1 MRIKHLR
8 NKYFLFITVLT
19 IGIIVILGAIS
30 ITIFSNAMLKE
41 VKTIADQKIQIIS
54 SDLEEELKYVFS
66 LSERVLNNQELESKL
81 LLDNDSDESMY
92 EKMRAI
98 SEITRAYAYADVG
111 INSIFFMDKYHQI
124 YDPFYMISPYKE
136 IIDQYK
142 AYGDFKMSGAYSAFS
157 LPTNFPSK
165 FDTEPGNKS
174 TITFFEK
181 YLSKDDYQEMG
192 TILTNVKIDYLF
204 MTFRNACKAEFHSA
218 YVVDSESN
226 IIYKVEDD
234 GSEDV
239 ISENKIIKLNN
250 QNGIVNINEKD
261 YYYIKKGLDIYPDWQ
276 IIGIM
281 EYNHLKTG
289 INAILKY
296 YYVIG
301 FLSVIVIIIAS
312 FAFAKRITKPILS
325 LKESMDVLATGEWP
339 EPLVPT
345 THDEIRSLIEGYNNM
360 LAEQQKL
367 IEQIYLEQE
376 DKKKKELETIEL
388 KLDLL
393 HSQINPHFIHNTLH
407 TMQYLLKINKTEGL
421 LEILT
426 SFNRLLRF
434 NMSIDKTFITL
445 KEEQLCIDS
454 YIKILEYRYN
464 KVFDISYQLDESCSQ
479 FMIPKLILQPLVENA
494 IYHGI
499 IPKKSDGSVIIS
511 MTLDRTFLKIKVE
524 DNGVGIETERIKN
537 ILLNKEEGN
546 SSSFNQI
553 GIHNIDKRL
562 RLIYGDEAGLKIMS
576 ALGEGTMICF
586 NLPVE
591 QLEREH

>member
-8 NKYFLFITVLT
+8 NKYFLFITILT
-19 IGIIVILGAIS
+19 IGIIIILGVIS

-66 LSERVLNNQELESKL
+66 LSERVLNNQELERRL
-81 LLDNDSDESMY
+81 LLEENNYESMY

-98 SEITRAYAYADVG
+98 SEITREYAYADVG
-111 INSIFFMDKYHQI
+111 INSIFFMDKSHQI

-136 IIDQYK
+136 IIDQYE
-142 AYGDFKMSGAYSAFS
+142 AFRDFKKSGAYSAFS

-174 TITFFEK
+174 TITFFEM
-181 YLSKDDYQEMG
+181 YLSKNDYQEMG

-204 MTFRNACKAEFHSA
+204 MTFRNACKTEFHSA
-218 YVVDSESN
+218 YVVDSKGN

-234 GSEDV
+234 SSEDI
-239 ISENKIIKLNN
+239 ISVNKIIRLSDQSGILNAN
-250 QNGIVNINEKD
+250 DKD
-261 YYYIKKGLDIYPDWQ
+261 FYYIKKGLDSYSDWQ

-281 EYNHLKTG
+281 EYNYLKTG

-301 FLSVIVIIIAS
+301 LLSVIVIIIAS
-312 FAFAKRITKPILS
+312 FVFAKRITKPILS
-325 LKESMDVLATGEWP
+325 LKASMDILATGEWP
-339 EPLVPT
+339 QPLVPT

-445 KEEQLCIDS
+445 KEEKLCIDS

-464 KVFDISYQLDESCSQ
+464 QEFSVVYELDETCHQ

-499 IPKKSDGSVIIS
+499 IPKKSEGKVIIS
-511 MTLDRTFLKIKVE
+511 MRLDRSFLKIKVE
-524 DNGVGIETERIKN
+524 DNGVGIETNRIKD
-537 ILLNKEEGN
+537 ILLNKEKG
-546 SSSFNQI
+546 SSGSFNQI

-562 RLIYGDEAGLKIMS
+562 RLIYGDEAGLTIMS
-576 ALGEGTMICF
+576 VVGEGTVVSF
-586 NLPVE
+586 NIPLNR
-591 QLEREH
+591 LEREQ